1 MKKDFTLRKV
11 METQKDLKNTEGFDW
26 LESTELAQV
35 PIEQTQIPV
44 EQTVCQTTSSGRA
57 RKLKQSQKALNK
69 EGLLS

>member
-1 MKKDFTLRKV
+1 

-44 EQTVCQTTSSGRA
+44 KQTVCQTTSSGRA

-69 EGLLS
+69 ERLLS